1 MRVCFI
7 GHRTIENIEQ
17 IRKQITETV
26 YQLIQSHANTFL
38 FGSKSQFDSLCWEI
52 ITEFQ
57 KQYKTIKRIYVRA
70 TYPTIQKY
78 YEDYLLKCYEETY
91 FPKGMENAG
100 RCSYI
105 KRNQKMIDASDVC
118 VFYYDSEYKLPP
130 KRQKSYSA
138 LPNRERKSGT
148 ALAFAYATQKNKKI
162 INLYQGKNRDS

>member
-1 MRVCFI
+1 MKVCFI

-78 YEDYLLKCYEETY
+78 YEDYLLKC
-91 FPKGMENAG
+91 
-100 RCSYI
+100 
-105 KRNQKMIDASDVC
+105 
-118 VFYYDSEYKLPP
+118 
-130 KRQKSYSA
+130 
-138 LPNRERKSGT
+138 
-148 ALAFAYATQKNKKI
+148 
-162 INLYQGKNRDS
+162 